1 MKRTQFA
8 ILIVTLFSL
17 SLFMATAVS
26 AADTIKKPTGGGGY
40 ERPGMDDEDDADDED
55 AFSSSKKDTSID
67 DNTPQYLD
75 KGIIG
80 NVIKRRYTAV
90 KFCYQKELNRNKKLK
105 GTVAVQFAIQ
115 LNGKVKN
122 VKINEKRSTLKKA
135 SVRKCII
142 AKIKQLQFPE
152 RSNGKPQVIT
162 FPFRFDA
169 KK

>member
-1 MKRTQFA
+1 MKRSH
-8 ILIVTLFSL
+8 IILLIVTLFTV
-17 SLFMATAVS
+17 SLFATQMVS
-26 AADTIKKPTGGGGY
+26 AADTIKKPTGGSY
-40 ERPGMDDEDDADDED
+40 ERPGMDDEEDED
-55 AFSSSKKDTSID
+55 AFSLGKEETTIE

-80 NVIKRRYTAV
+80 NVIKRRYTAI

-122 VKINEKRSTLKKA
+122 VKINNKRSSLKNGK
-135 SVRKCII
+135 VRKCIVE
-142 AKIKQLQFPE
+142 KIKQLQFPE
-152 RSNGKPQVIT
+152 RSKGEPQVIT